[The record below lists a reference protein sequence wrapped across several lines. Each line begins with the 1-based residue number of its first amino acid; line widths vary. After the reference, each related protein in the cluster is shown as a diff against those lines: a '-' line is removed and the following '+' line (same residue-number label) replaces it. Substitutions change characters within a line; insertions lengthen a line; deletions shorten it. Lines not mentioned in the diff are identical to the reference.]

1 MGRLVTSFLA
11 AKDPTAWLAPGFAA
25 PVMLLVDMAREGRGV
40 TWAPMSLVRAD
51 LDGGRLLRAGGADWD
66 IPISVSLFRTRARM
80 TRAAENFW
88 NSVRKGRPGV
98 KSIAAAPRTR

>member
-1 MGRLVTSFLA
+1 
-11 AKDPTAWLAPGFAA
+11 
-25 PVMLLVDMAREGRGV
+25 MLLIDMAREGRGV

-51 LDGGRLLRAGGADWD
+51 LDHGRLLRAGGGDWD
-66 IPISVSLFRTRARM
+66 IPINVSLFRTRARM

-98 KSIAAAPRTR
+98 KSAASASRAK

>member
-11 AKDPTAWLAPGFAA
+11 AKDPPAWLVPGFAA
-25 PVMLLVDMAREGRGV
+25 PVMLLIDMAREGRGV

-51 LDGGRLLRAGGADWD
+51 LDNGRLLRAGGGEWD
-66 IPISVSLFRTRARM
+66 IPINVSLFRTRARM
-80 TRAAENFW
+80 TRAAETFW

-98 KSIAAAPRTR
+98 KSAASASRAK

>member
-1 MGRLVTSFLA
+1 
-11 AKDPTAWLAPGFAA
+11 
-25 PVMLLVDMAREGRGV
+25 MLLVDMAREGRGV

-51 LDGGRLLRAGGADWD
+51 LDSGRLLRAGGADWD

-88 NSVRKGRPGV
+88 NSVRKGRPGG
-98 KSIAAAPRTR
+98 KSIAPAPRTR